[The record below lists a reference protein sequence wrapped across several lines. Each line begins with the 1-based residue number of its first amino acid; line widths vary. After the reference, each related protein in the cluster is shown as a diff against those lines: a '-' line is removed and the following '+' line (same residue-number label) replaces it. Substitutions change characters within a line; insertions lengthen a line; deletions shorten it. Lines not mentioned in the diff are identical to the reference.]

1 MKLTEAIKQKRFKT
15 EMEKAVVNILF
26 TSSWLNYQQSAVF
39 KEFGITMKQFNIL
52 RILKGQYPKAAT
64 VNLLIDR
71 MIDKSSNA
79 SRIVDKLVEKGL
91 VERTSCPEDRRR
103 GDIIISDSG
112 MKIVNQASQD
122 IIISDSGMKIVN
134 QASQRLEETKIFS
147 HSLSENEAQKL
158 NQLLDKLRTKE

>member
-103 GDIIISDSG
+103 
-112 MKIVNQASQD
+112 VD